1 GAIYRAALRSVRWVL
16 EGLILRTKT
25 IPTLRAGLIAYFRVS
40 TDRQGKSGPGPRGT
54 ARERRVQ
61 GTHKLLN
68 IGNLFVKFAPIY
80 FSGPR
85 EFVADA
91 GSRCLARAR
100 WL

>member
-1 GAIYRAALRSVRWVL
+1 M
-16 EGLILRTKT
+16 T
-25 IPTLRAGLIAYFRVS
+25 PTLRTGLIAYFRVS

-54 ARERRVQ
+54 AHRVQ
-61 GTHKLLN
+61 RAHKLLN

-100 WL
+100 WMSRSR